1 MTLKGRPLP
10 VSLLAAASL
19 SWALGACVYYN
30 GMYNANRLASS
41 ARKAEREGRTFQA
54 NGLWGQVATK
64 AESVLVRHPTSK
76 YAAEAGLLR
85 GVALARL
92 GQCDQALNWLSR
104 LLITE
109 RRTDLTEEALLASGR
124 CQLAIG
130 NLSAAEAAF
139 GRLRD
144 SKNRER
150 RQEAR
155 FQQARLLRQAGQYEG
170 ALAAL
175 AGIQE
180 PRADAE
186 RVLALAGAG
195 RVPAAL
201 ALTDSMIAKG
211 DTTKRW
217 DSLVVILGKDK
228 PSAAS
233 LLLDRVRRVSTRTPE
248 LQSRI
253 LLEDGLRLSKID
265 PARAAARFR
274 EAMTIGGNGDAAT
287 RSGLALIQLHLT
299 QVTQPSDLPPILDS
313 LKRLDARSDV
323 ASDEIGR
330 FASSVADVHTAAV
343 STTADSAHGDLGLFL
358 AAESARDVLGAH
370 RLAEAMFRRIPT
382 EWPGS
387 PYGPKAILAA
397 QQLNPRWA
405 DSARA
410 LLDERYFESP
420 YVAAVWGEATPE
432 YRQLEDSLGA
442 FAAASALAKS
452 TETRRTSPAADRPGR
467 RLQPTTG
474 RSKVQEPK

>member
-1 MTLKGRPLP
+1 
-10 VSLLAAASL
+10 VSLLGAAL
-19 SWALGACVYYN
+19 VSWALGACVYYN

-109 RRTDLTEEALLASGR
+109 RRSDLTEEALLASGR
-124 CQLAIG
+124 CQLVLG

-139 GRLRD
+139 SQLRD
-144 SKNRER
+144 SKNQER

-180 PRADAE
+180 RRADAE
-186 RVLALAGAG
+186 RVLALAAVG
-195 RVPAAL
+195 RLPAAL
-201 ALTDSMIAKG
+201 ALTDSMIARG

-217 DSLVVILGKDK
+217 DSLVVILGKDN

-233 LLLDRVRRVSTRTPE
+233 VLLDRVRRISTRTPE
-248 LQSRI
+248 LQSRM
-253 LLEDGLRLSKID
+253 LLEDGLRLRQAD
-265 PARAAARFR
+265 PARAARRFR
-274 EAMTIGGNGDAAT
+274 EAMTIGGNGEAAS
-287 RSGLALIQLHLT
+287 RAGLALIQLHLSRA
-299 QVTQPSDLPPILDS
+299 TQPSDLTPLLDS
-313 LKRLDARSDV
+313 LKQLDARSDL
-323 ASDEIGR
+323 ATDEITR

-343 STTADSAHGDLGLFL
+343 SVTVDSVHGDLHLFL

-370 RLAEAMFRRIPT
+370 RLAEAMFRRIPV

-397 QQLNPRWA
+397 QQLNPGWA

-410 LLDERYFESP
+410 LLDERYFDSP

-442 FAAASALAKS
+442 FAAALALAKS
-452 TETRRTSPAADRPGR
+452 TESRRTSPAADRPGR
-467 RLQPTTG
+467 RLQPTSR